1 MSRIP
6 PVDRNTTNDSVR
18 RNFDAVQ
25 KQLGVVPNMMRTM
38 AQSPSVLEGY
48 LGFGAAL
55 RRGRLPGALHEQI
68 ALAVAETNSCDYCL
82 SAHTA
87 LGRGAGLSNDELAAS
102 REARAAD
109 PKAAAALQFA
119 RAVLDRRGDVRDQDL
134 ATCPRRRLHRWRDCG
149 NHRARGAERLHELLQ
164 SSGANRHR
172 LSVGDGR
179 PARIS
184 RPCLAHALPDSDSA
198 SISSRTPRSSI
209 LRRPTASFPLR
220 AASIPNSMPF

>member
-1 MSRIP
+1 MVRVIDHSDGFAEETIAMSRIP
-6 PVDRNTTNDSVR
+6 PVDRNTTHDSVR
-18 RNFDAVQ
+18 RSFDAVQ

-87 LGRGAGLSNDELAAS
+87 LGRGVGLSTDELAAS

-109 PKAAAALQFA
+109 PKAAAALAFA

-134 ATCPRRRLHRWRDCG
+134 ARVRTAGYTDGEIAEIIAHVVL
-149 NHRARGAERLHELLQ
+149 NVFTNYFNRAAQ
-164 SSGANRHR
+164 T
-172 LSVGDGR
+172 D
-179 PARIS
+179 I
-184 RPCLAHALPDSDSA
+184 D
-198 SISSRTPRSSI
+198 
-209 LRRPTASFPLR
+209 FPLVT
-220 AASIPNSMPF
+220 AGQLA